1 MSSKC
6 CRFGSKS
13 SVKSENE
20 HLCESSELREEAEAK
35 CRFSEACAECQ
46 RPASSA
52 ASTFGVSLKLR
63 SCCSFSSSQI
73 RSSTFW
79 RHVHETFN
87 SEVCVGRRSG
97 PMGGSSM
104 SHLPRDRVVGHELSH
119 RLCTSL
125 KAETFSCPLNL
136 FLTSNMYENTAR
148 SNNRQRLISPRHSFF
163 SCALVWILVTC
174 SCQQQ

>member
-1 MSSKC
+1 MKLLILKFVLGGG
-6 CRFGSKS
+6 RG
-13 SVKSENE
+13 
-20 HLCESSELREEAEAK
+20 RW
-35 CRFSEACAECQ
+35 
-46 RPASSA
+46 A
-52 ASTFGVSLKLR
+52 AR
-63 SCCSFSSSQI
+63 
-73 RSSTFW
+73 
-79 RHVHETFN
+79 
-87 SEVCVGRRSG
+87 VCPISRG
-97 PMGGSSM
+97 
-104 SHLPRDRVVGHELSH
+104 DRVVGHELSH